1 MPSDAR
7 ARMAAMNLK
16 TYRARTMADALA
28 EVKRDL
34 GRDAVILHTRTFR
47 IGGWLGMGAKNVVE
61 ITASDS
67 PLAMGPRPRRPAP
80 SISIPDR
87 LARAYQTP
95 TPAPS
100 RLPDA
105 PRQAIEARREPESRI
120 AIPPLEESPA
130 HRAAAIT
137 ALVPPSPALNVV
149 GLDELASI
157 KKLVTQVLQCSRQ
170 TAIQLA
176 REAHGGAATSGG
188 GGGGAFA
195 GPPGTMPDPL
205 FQHYLKLLESEVAA
219 EIADELVAKV
229 REELPALELSR
240 PVSVRQAI
248 LKHLAGMIPTD
259 DRTPAARRDARPLT
273 IALVGPTGVG
283 KTTTIAKL
291 AATYKLRE
299 GKRVGLLTT
308 DTYRIAA
315 VEQLRT
321 YAEIIG
327 LPLRVVH
334 SPTDMGDACAALAD
348 CDIILI
354 DTAGRAPSDAGRLDE
369 LRALIDAARPHETH
383 LVLSGAASQAVM
395 LDAAAR
401 FASIRPNRVIL
412 TKLDEA
418 VNLGILVNVMRRV
431 SLRLSYVTNGQEV
444 PDHIELGVASRLA
457 ERVLDAGA
465 AQTREP
471 SLVGTKAGGGA

>member
-1 MPSDAR
+1 
-7 ARMAAMNLK
+7 MNLK

-47 IGGWLGMGAKNVVE
+47 VGGWLGVGAKNIVE

-67 PLAMGPRPRRPAP
+67 ALAAGPRPKRPAP

-95 TPAPS
+95 TQSREPAREQSPPARPAPS
-100 RLPDA
+100 AVD
-105 PRQAIEARREPESRI
+105 QHDSTI
-120 AIPPLEESPA
+120 A
-130 HRAAAIT
+130 RAAAIA
-137 ALVPPSPALNVV
+137 ALVPPTPALNAV

-170 TAIQLA
+170 TALQLA
-176 REAHGGAATSGG
+176 REPHASPAGHALAGA
-188 GGGGAFA
+188 
-195 GPPGTMPDPL
+195 MPDPL
-205 FQHYLKLLESEVAA
+205 LQHYLMLLESEVAA

-229 REELPALELSR
+229 RDELPAADLAR
-240 PVSVRQAI
+240 PAVVRSAV
-248 LKHLAGMIPTD
+248 LRHLAGMIPTNENATSSA
-259 DRTPAARRDARPLT
+259 TPRDGRPLT

-291 AATYKLRE
+291 AATHKLRQ

-321 YAEIIG
+321 YAEIIA

-334 SPTDMGDACAALAD
+334 SPADMPDACAALAD
-348 CDIILI
+348 CDTILI
-354 DTAGRAPSDAGRLDE
+354 DTAGRAPADAARLDE
-369 LRALIDAARPHETH
+369 LRAFINAARPHETH

-401 FASIRPNRVIL
+401 FAPIQPNRVIL

-418 VNLGILVNVMRRV
+418 VNLGVLVNVLRRV
-431 SLRLSYVTNGQEV
+431 SLKLSYVTNGQEV
-444 PDHIELGVASRLA
+444 PDHIEPGVAARLA
-457 ERVLDAGA
+457 QRLLDSAAPSHAQGA
-465 AQTREP
+465 HA
-471 SLVGTKAGGGA
+471 